1 MDKTIIKVIIFLDID
16 NITIKI
22 LLRYSLPL
30 IQFTT

>member
-22 LLRYSLPL
+22 LIRYSLPL

>member
-22 LLRYSLPL
+22 LIRYSLPL
-30 IQFTT
+30 IEFTT